1 MQQHKYM
8 CTSLRRSNDKGSNP
22 GPAKALAALGF
33 QDIYLITYFPRDSHC
48 FSLSFWCDSQLV
60 AERTQMDQVRLD
72 LGFPKNSEIKDI
84 LHVY

>member
-33 QDIYLITYFPRDSHC
+33 QDIYLITSHT
-48 FSLSFWCDSQLV
+48 SPLSENEVIISMLWGCC
-60 AERTQMDQVRLD
+60 
-72 LGFPKNSEIKDI
+72 K
-84 LHVY
+84 Y